1 VSTPSLFKDF
11 SAADL
16 TYSGLPLKLLKSLE
30 NPNLVARKI
39 SSRFLVRLNLNE
51 DSMSQYAYSQKQSKK
66 AIQYAPFSN
75 EILRIEVDVRG
86 IPESTSF
93 FQRNVQHLCAFS

>member
-16 TYSGLPLKLLKSLE
+16 TYSGLPLKVPSLE

-39 SSRFLVRLNLNE
+39 SSRFPVRLNLKESSIVSVLVRKN
-51 DSMSQYAYSQKQSKK
+51 KK
-66 AIQYAPFSN
+66 ANQYAPLSKKV
-75 EILRIEVDVRG
+75 LRVEVDVRG
-86 IPESTSF
+86 VPECTPLL
-93 FQRNVQHLCAFS
+93 QCNV